1 MVTVRTH
8 PGAPWVR
15 GVLLAV
21 LTALLFA
28 AFHCSTYP
36 HGDGGGH
43 TVRTASAGHEE
54 PAHTEHGS
62 SCAAPALTPQA
73 QAGAQST
80 VAADAALP
88 ATGGVPATTAGPAA
102 APRSELSPIDRS
114 GRSTLTGVCRWRV

>member
-1 MVTVRTH
+1 MVTARTR

-36 HGDGGGH
+36 HGDGAGH
-43 TVRTASAGHEE
+43 TAYTASAGHEE

-62 SCAAPALTPQA
+62 ACAVPALTPQA
-73 QAGAQST
+73 QAGAQGT
-80 VAADAALP
+80 VAADLALP
-88 ATGGVPATTAGPAA
+88 VAGADAAAAPYPAA
-102 APRSELSPIDRS
+102 APRSALSPIDRS